1 MSVGQF
7 TREIENGMI
16 KQQAG
21 AASEFIF
28 TGYWNHEIQVEFAVH
43 FYSYSCKL

>member
-1 MSVGQF
+1 MGQF
-7 TREIENGMI
+7 TREVGKKMM

-28 TGYWNHEIQVEFAVH
+28 AV
-43 FYSYSCKL
+43 YLKS